1 MKHAEQG
8 ARQWP
13 GHFSKGGLCCFFSLS
28 RISIYYHSVPPL
40 LLHFILPIYY
50 EMPRREL
57 ALLELVVIIIYIMIR
72 REILQRRGEGRAY
85 FSGCGRSLNFKIL
98 YLTIRQNRAVKGTE
112 QGYEGSR
119 RVDGSLSRVCGR
131 LSS

>member
-1 MKHAEQG
+1 MAG
-8 ARQWP
+8 P
-13 GHFSKGGLCCFFSLS
+13 FFKRRPLLFLLS
-28 RISIYYHSVPPL
+28 FAYLHILPFRPPLL